1 MIFRS
6 LIFVSL
12 IFSSLLA
19 SAQNH
24 EVQIYAP
31 GIQLRYEEGSDQHI
45 DVRSYTHY
53 AINYMY
59 QSFLLGIEHNTSDDN
74 TGSSSLGVK
83 TEIKEWN
90 ALLGYSLAKL
100 EFKNLTPNTNIEI
113 LGFVLA
119 GNTQS
124 EIETSLNGQQQT
136 DSSESQSVV
145 GIGGLAFFRLD
156 YFIAGFDGRMMQSN
170 AYLPKSVWV
179 STFKLGVNF
188 NF

>member
-6 LIFVSL
+6 LVFVGL
-12 IFSSLLA
+12 IFSGLVA

-31 GIQLRYEEGSDQHI
+31 GIQLRYEEGSDQQI
-45 DVRSYTHY
+45 DVRSYSHY
-53 AINYMY
+53 ALNYMY
-59 QSFLLGIEHNTSDDN
+59 QKVMLGVEYNTTDDN
-74 TGSSSLGVK
+74 TGSASLGVK
-83 TEIKEWN
+83 SEIKELN

-113 LGFVLA
+113 IGFVLA
-119 GNTQS
+119 GNT
-124 EIETSLNGQQQT
+124 ETKIETSLNGQQQS

-145 GIGGLAFFRLD
+145 GVGGLALFRLD
-156 YFIAGFDGRMMQSN
+156 YFIAGFDGRMMQSK
-170 AYLPKSVWV
+170 AFLPQSVWV

>member
-6 LIFVSL
+6 LVFMSL
-12 IFSSLLA
+12 MFSSLLV
-19 SAQNH
+19 SAQNN
-24 EVQIYAP
+24 EVQIYVP

-59 QSFLLGIEHNTSDDN
+59 QSFLFGTEYNTSKNN

-83 TEIKEWN
+83 TEVKEWN

-113 LGFVLA
+113 SGFVLA
-119 GNTQS
+119 GNIQS

-145 GIGGLAFFRLD
+145 GVGGLVFFRLD
-156 YFIAGFDGRMMQSN
+156 YFIAGFDGRIMQSD
-170 AYLPKSVWV
+170 AYIPKSVWV